1 MIPERQRLCVSM
13 TKRVLV
19 VDDNPVTRELIRE
32 VLDSPDLQVL
42 EAADG
47 REAFARISEAIP
59 DLMLLDIR
67 MPGQSGFEV
76 LRRIREDPRLD
87 SLRVL
92 AFTAF
97 AMHEDCRK
105 ALAAG
110 FDGYITKPINPSDL
124 RRQIELLLSL

>member
-1 MIPERQRLCVSM
+1 M

-32 VLDSPDLQVL
+32 VLDSPELQVL

-47 REAFARISEAIP
+47 KEAFERILEAIP
-59 DLMLLDIR
+59 DLVLLDIR
-67 MPGQSGFEV
+67 MPGQSGFDV
-76 LRRIREDPRLD
+76 LRQIKEDPRLD
-87 SLRVL
+87 STRVL

-97 AMHEDCRK
+97 AMHEERRR

-110 FDGYITKPINPSDL
+110 FDGYITKPINPSEL
-124 RRQIELLLSL
+124 RKQIESLLLL

>member
-1 MIPERQRLCVSM
+1 MGGRIVKTAMPLFM
-13 TKRVLV
+13 TRRVLV

-47 REAFARISEAIP
+47 RKLSKGSEQP
-59 DLMLLDIR
+59 DLVLLDIR
-67 MPGQSGFEV
+67 IPGQSGFDV
-76 LRRIREDPRLD
+76 LRQIREDPRLD
-87 SLRVL
+87 SMRVL

-97 AMHEDCRK
+97 AMHEERRK

-110 FDGYITKPINPSDL
+110 FDGYITKPINPSEL
-124 RRQIELLLSL
+124 RKQIESLLPL